1 MKIVFKSSKLIVAWR
16 SICHS
21 SSKRH
26 EKLSKRYKD
35 LSAPMQGSFCGT
47 ERSRQLQKTPNLAFF
62 ELSSFHEL
70 KCEAV
75 VKRRNKMNKKPIP
88 FQKSISNTSWFTK
101 HLNSIDCWL
110 EVSFYFGYRVIRWLI
125 DKSRWLFSKVAES
138 FSSNCCKL
146 LEVAITASN
155 IQSWDFQIN
164 AKLS

>member
-1 MKIVFKSSKLIVAWR
+1 MKNWARDTKIFLPQCKAHFVVQKEAGNFKKRRIWLFLNYHHFMSSNV
-16 SICHS
+16 
-21 SSKRH
+21 
-26 EKLSKRYKD
+26 KLSWKGEIKWI
-35 LSAPMQGSFCGT
+35 
-47 ERSRQLQKTPNLAFF
+47 
-62 ELSSFHEL
+62 
-70 KCEAV
+70 
-75 VKRRNKMNKKPIP
+75 NKKPIP